1 MATDLQQLPQA
12 LPAVPPNDAKAI
24 YINKQ
29 KIKVFTAS
37 IYSSEK
43 KNLYMWKQPQ
53 KGVNSQRKVP

>member
-37 IYSSEK
+37 INSSGK
-43 KNLYMWKQPQ
+43 KIK
-53 KGVNSQRKVP
+53 